1 MSPLEQTGFEPPVP
15 LAKARVIFGEEK
27 GPEVISVVSKDV
39 VFFPG
44 GPVVRIPFALP
55 ASQQPIEAA
64 NELTAYPASE
74 FTRLFS
80 RSPPGRQANR
90 AHSASLAAMMAR
102 RCCRPADGSAVT
114 N

>member
-64 NELTAYPASE
+64 NELTAYPVSE

-80 RSPPGRQANR
+80 RSRNDAWIPVQSSSRTSDTEQIP
-90 AHSASLAAMMAR
+90 
-102 RCCRPADGSAVT
+102 
-114 N
+114 